1 MHGSGTPIGDT
12 LELQGLKEA
21 FGLNNGTERSCIV
34 GTNKG
39 NIDNTQVRDNTADA
53 TQPLN

>member
-1 MHGSGTPIGDT
+1 MHSSGTPIGDT

-39 NIDNTQVRDNTADA
+39 NIGNTQVRDNTADA
-53 TQPLN
+53 TQPLH